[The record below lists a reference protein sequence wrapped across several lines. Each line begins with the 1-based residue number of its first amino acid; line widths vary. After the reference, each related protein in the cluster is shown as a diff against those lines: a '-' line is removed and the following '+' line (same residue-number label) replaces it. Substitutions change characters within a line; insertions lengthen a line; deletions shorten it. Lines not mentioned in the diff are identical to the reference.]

1 MCGIA
6 GYAGSFVPGLMDR
19 MNRAQRHRGPDGG
32 DVFEDPAAG
41 IGLGHVRLAILD
53 LSTAADQ
60 PMISPDGRHVLVFN
74 GEIYNF
80 RELRSSLVHRGWQFR
95 STGDTEVLL
104 AGLTLCGTDF
114 VRQLNGIFAFAY
126 WNANRRELLLAR
138 DRMGTKPLYLAEP
151 KAGTLLFASEI
162 KALCAHPDLR
172 REPDFDVIQQHLQFC
187 YATGDRTALRGVTRL
202 PPGKLLRWSA
212 ATRSLRLESFWTPE
226 FDRPAATDFDA
237 ATIRLRDAVQSA
249 VRSQLVSDVPLGSML
264 SGGLDS
270 SLLTI
275 LAAESQPK
283 IECFATTYTADDN
296 RVDQAIDDAP
306 YARRIAHERGLSL
319 TEFVLKPEVSDL
331 LPKLMYHLDE
341 PLADPATLACYLICR
356 DARARGLKVLL
367 SGQGAD
373 ELFAGYPRYWVL
385 SRTAWWD
392 RTPILLRQGL
402 AAAGGMLPGAWPGR
416 IGATLRRTRRVLLAA
431 PHSSRQRFLEYSR
444 SNPEA
449 TALAV
454 WQPELRNQLM
464 RNEDALLAAGQ
475 DWYTAAARRDLGVYL
490 PNHNLLYCDKMSM
503 ATGVEAR
510 VPFLDNDIVDQACSM
525 PAAWK
530 VASGETKVVLR
541 QAARSIVPTYIID
554 RPKAGF
560 GAPYRTWLQ
569 RDLNDVWMDLTSPQ
583 GIARRGWFDAAIL
596 DRCRADSL
604 AGRVDT
610 YMLQWSVLCLEL
622 WAREFL
628 DRNPADSRSGDASET
643 IRRAA

>member
-6 GYAGSFVPGLMDR
+6 GYAGGFVPRLIAR
-19 MNRAQRHRGPDGG
+19 MNRAQQHRGPDGDG
-32 DVFEDPAAG
+32 AFEDPAAE

-53 LSTAADQ
+53 LTSAAAQ
-60 PMISPDGRHVLVFN
+60 PMTSPDGQHVLVFN
-74 GEIYNF
+74 GEIYNY
-80 RELRSSLVHRGWQFR
+80 RELRDSLTQHGWQFR

-104 AGLTLCGTDF
+104 AGLAIHGPVFTS
-114 VRQLNGIFAFAY
+114 RLNGIFAFAY
-126 WNANRRELLLAR
+126 WNTARRELVLAR
-138 DRMGTKPLYLAEP
+138 DRMGTKPLYFASP
-151 KAGTLLFASEI
+151 KPGTLLFASEI

-187 YATGDRTALRGVTRL
+187 YATGERTALKGVERL
-202 PPGKLLRWSA
+202 PPGTLLRWTSSA
-212 ATRSLRLESFWTPE
+212 RTARIEAFWSPQFEHDSPGT
-226 FDRPAATDFDA
+226 FADA
-237 ATIRLRDAVQSA
+237 SRGLRDAVQTA

-270 SLLTI
+270 TLLTV

-283 IECFATTYTADDN
+283 IECFATTYSTADN
-296 RVDQAIDDAP
+296 RVDQTAEDAP
-306 YARRIAHERGLSL
+306 YARRIAKERGLSL
-319 TEFVLKPEVSDL
+319 TEFELKPELHDL
-331 LPKLMYHLDE
+331 LPRLMYHLDE

-356 DARARGLKVLL
+356 DARARGVKVLL

-392 RTPILLRQGL
+392 RTPQSLRRGL
-402 AAAGGMLPGAWPGR
+402 ANVASLLPGAWPGR
-416 IGATLRRTRRVLLAA
+416 IGAAIRRTRRVLLAA
-431 PHSSRQRFLEYSR
+431 PQSAAERFVEYSR
-444 SNPEA
+444 SNPQELALSLWQSDLRDQLCRDDTVEA
-449 TALAV
+449 
-454 WQPELRNQLM
+454 N
-464 RNEDALLAAGQ
+464 G
-475 DWYTAAARRDLGVYL
+475 DWYVAAAKRDLGVYL
-490 PNHNLLYCDKMSM
+490 PNHNLLYSDKMSM

-510 VPFLDNDIVDQACSM
+510 VPFLDNDIVDLACRL

-530 VASGETKVVLR
+530 VARGETKVILR
-541 QAARSIVPTYIID
+541 DAARSVVPTYIID

-569 RDLNDVWMDLTSPQ
+569 RDLADVWSDLTSPQ
-583 GIARRGWFDAAIL
+583 GIARRGWFDGAVLEA
-596 DRCRADSL
+596 CRNDSL

-628 DRNPADSRSGDASET
+628 DRNPAEARLPEPRTLA
-643 IRRAA
+643 RAA